1 MRFRIPGKDLHVRIM
16 EPVKT
21 EDPQYNVYDTGV
33 EYGCGG
39 IDSVVTG
46 VSAHSFKKWAEKQ
59 DEASLKKRTDEEK
72 ATASTTEEVTETVTA

>member
-21 EDPQYNVYDTGV
+21 EDPQYNVYDCGL

-39 IDSVVTG
+39 IDSLVTG
-46 VSAHSFKKWAEKQ
+46 ISAHSFKQWAEKQ

-72 ATASTTEEVTETVTA
+72 ATATTEVTETATA